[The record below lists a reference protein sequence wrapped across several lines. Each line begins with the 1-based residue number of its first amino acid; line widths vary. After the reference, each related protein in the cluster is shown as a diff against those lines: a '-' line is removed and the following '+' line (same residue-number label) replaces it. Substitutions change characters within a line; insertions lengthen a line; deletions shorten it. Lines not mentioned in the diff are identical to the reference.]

1 MGVSAAFCV
10 GAALF
15 AGCGGA
21 DDFGGEEPG
30 VVAQAVRGHTRSTAS
45 SAVDSASDPV
55 AIAQMEANRLL
66 IGQLNDALRTSRD
79 AMALM
84 SIRVKATWGT
94 SSEMQAIR
102 QVFLQQKASRTKFER
117 LLESVNSAHKNIRNF
132 CTSIAIAADVASG
145 DASEQSD
152 ALGPVRHGQRSAA
165 AKVLRE
171 IRNTDVRLLKKA
183 SALLGIEPP
192 SAGDEAAMF
201 DEVSPSPD
209 LPPGPIDADRLLT
222 PPREYEEDPEL
233 AEAYRAALE
242 GLRDG
247 LFDDLGASPIVPAV
261 GLDPDVLGSVVL
273 DDDAIE
279 RFGISG
285 LPVELEELMLS
296 PTDFQ

>member
-21 DDFGGEEPG
+21 GDFGGEEPG
-30 VVAQAVRGHTRSTAS
+30 VVAQAVRGRTRFTAS

-94 SSEMQAIR
+94 SSEMRAIR
-102 QVFLQQKASRTKFER
+102 AVFVQQKASRTKFER

-171 IRNTDVRLLKKA
+171 LRNTDVRLLEKA
-183 SALLGIEPP
+183 SALLGIEAP
-192 SAGDEAAMF
+192 SAG
-201 DEVSPSPD
+201 
-209 LPPGPIDADRLLT
+209 
-222 PPREYEEDPEL
+222 
-233 AEAYRAALE
+233 
-242 GLRDG
+242 
-247 LFDDLGASPIVPAV
+247 DLGASPIVPAV
-261 GLDPDVLGSVVL
+261 PINIDALIGAQSPISDVGLLDADVLDSIVL
-273 DDDAIE
+273 DDDALE
-279 RFGISG
+279 RLGTLG
-285 LPVELEELMLS
+285 LPVELEELILS